1 MNLKVSFPAGIDPA
15 SVAFS
20 LPFDIDE
27 HARTVNG
34 HLTATREK
42 LTVYLD
48 GVPQKEIG
56 YPDITGMEVR
66 ELTGSS
72 MLCVTDR
79 AKKLSF
85 VCAFSQK
92 YFLKYAELAKILEYY
107 LKTGVFTENTDSP
120 EIGRAHV

>member
-72 MLCVTDR
+72 MPVSYTHLMRLASKEPCPPTPAIIIFVVT
-79 AKKLSF
+79 
-85 VCAFSQK
+85 
-92 YFLKYAELAKILEYY
+92 
-107 LKTGVFTENTDSP
+107 
-120 EIGRAHV
+120 